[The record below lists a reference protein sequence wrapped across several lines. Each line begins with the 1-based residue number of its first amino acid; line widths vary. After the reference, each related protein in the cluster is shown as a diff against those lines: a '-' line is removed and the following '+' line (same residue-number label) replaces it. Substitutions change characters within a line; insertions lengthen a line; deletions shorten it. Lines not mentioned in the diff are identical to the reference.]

1 MCKKPGPGL
10 RRDDEFGRGVMRLK
24 ILRLPNGAD
33 LPLPTYATS
42 GSAGLD
48 LRSAEALILKPGA
61 RALVATGLAIALP
74 ANCEAQVRPRS
85 GLAVKHGV
93 TVLNSPGTI
102 DADYRGE
109 IKVPLINLGSE
120 DFVIARGDRI
130 AQMVVAPVL
139 QVDLVEVEVLDDT
152 ARGAGGFGSSGKS

>member
-1 MCKKPGPGL
+1 VKV
-10 RRDDEFGRGVMRLK
+10 E
-24 ILRLPNGAD
+24 ILRLAHAAD
-33 LPLPTYATS
+33 LPLPSYATA

-48 LRSAEALILKPGA
+48 LRAAEALTIKPGA
-61 RALVATGLAIALP
+61 RALVPTGLSIALP
-74 ANCEAQVRPRS
+74 ENFEAQVRPRS

-109 IKVPLINLGSE
+109 IKVPLINHGAE

-130 AQMVVAPVL
+130 AQIVIARVE
-139 QVDLVEVEVLDDT
+139 QVTLVEVESLDET
-152 ARGAGGFGSSGKS
+152 TRGAGGFGSSGRG

>member
-1 MCKKPGPGL
+1 
-10 RRDDEFGRGVMRLK
+10 VNIK

-33 LPLPTYATS
+33 LPLPSYATT

-48 LRSAEALILKPGA
+48 LRSAEALTIKPGA
-61 RALVATGLAIALP
+61 RALVATGISIALP
-74 ANCEAQVRPRS
+74 ENTEAQVRPRS
-85 GLAVKHGV
+85 GLAVKHGI

-109 IKVPLINLGSE
+109 IKVPLINLGAD

-130 AQMVVAPVL
+130 AQMVVAPVV
-139 QVDLVEVEVLDDT
+139 QVQLVEVASLDET
-152 ARGAGGFGSSGKS
+152 TRGAGGFGSSGKS

>member
-1 MCKKPGPGL
+1 MKL
-10 RRDDEFGRGVMRLK
+10 H

-33 LPLPTYATS
+33 LLLPSYATP
-42 GSAGLD
+42 GSAGMD
-48 LRSAEALILKPGA
+48 LRSAQNLVLVPGA

-74 ANCEAQVRPRS
+74 EKFEAQVRPRS

-109 IKVPLINLGSE
+109 IKVPLINLGTD
-120 DFVIARGDRI
+120 DFVINRGDRI
-130 AQMVVAPVL
+130 AQMVVAPVTIAE
-139 QVDLVEVEVLDDT
+139 LVEVDVLDDT
-152 ARGAGGFGSSGKS
+152 VRGSGGFGSSGKS